1 METIIFKLHFFSGGF
16 GRPLLLMPP
25 KKGAPERKIED
36 KDIAN
41 QSFLFTEEATEV
53 APDTTAIVRYPQYVK
68 IQRQR
73 RILMKR
79 LKVPPPVNHFNHTL
93 NKQNA
98 LQVFKFLEKY
108 KPEGKAEKKAKVQK
122 EAAKQEKSL
131 APTTQKTKQA
141 LVYGIKNVTS
151 LIEAKKAQLV
161 VIAHDVDPLEIV
173 VWLPALCRKLDV
185 PYCIVKGKARL
196 GQIVGL
202 STTSCIAVKDVRPE
216 DRKALTTLVD
226 MVNTNF
232 LQHFKE
238 EMHQWGG
245 GELSEETIEK
255 LRAQGKHD

>member
-1 METIIFKLHFFSGGF
+1 MSRTC
-16 GRPLLLMPP
+16 
-25 KKGAPERKIED
+25 KGAPEKHIED
-36 KDIAN
+36 KDIVHQAH
-41 QSFLFTEEATEV
+41 LFTEEAAETL
-53 APDTTAIVRYPQYVK
+53 ADTTPVLRFPQYVK

-93 NKQNA
+93 SKQNA
-98 LQVFKFLEKY
+98 LQIFKFLDKY
-108 KPEGKAEKKAKVQK
+108 KPESKAEKKANVQK

-131 APTTQKTKQA
+131 ASNASKTKQA
-141 LVYGIKNVTS
+141 IVYGIKNVTS
-151 LIEAKKAQLV
+151 LVEAKKAQLV

-202 STTSCIAVKDVRPE
+202 STTTCIAVKDVRPE
-216 DRKALTTLVD
+216 DRKSLTTLVD
-226 MVNTNF
+226 MVNSNF

-245 GELSEETIEK
+245 GELSEETLQK
-255 LRAQGKHD
+255 LRAQGKA

>member
-1 METIIFKLHFFSGGF
+1 MS
-16 GRPLLLMPP
+16 RAR
-25 KKGAPERKIED
+25 KGAPEKHIED
-36 KDIAN
+36 KDIIHQAH
-41 QSFLFTEEATEV
+41 LFTEEPTEV
-53 APDTTAIVRYPQYVK
+53 AADTTSVVRFPQYVK

-98 LQVFKFLEKY
+98 LQIFKFLEKY
-108 KPEGKAEKKAKVQK
+108 KPETKAEKKANVQK
-122 EAAKQEKSL
+122 EATKQEKTLS
-131 APTTQKTKQA
+131 ATTSKAKQA

-151 LIEAKKAQLV
+151 LVEAKKAQLV

-173 VWLPALCRKLDV
+173 IWLPALCRKLDI

-216 DRKALTTLVD
+216 DRKTLTTLVD
-226 MVNTNF
+226 MVNSNF

-245 GELSEETIEK
+245 GELSEETLQK
-255 LRAQGKHD
+255 LRAQGKA